1 LGLTWL
7 SLAVLR
13 IVAVKIMD
21 LFFQA
26 SNKKDKE
33 RINSLW
39 AGPVPNPCSGHN
51 QEKKKKKA
59 VYFGLINA
67 FSSS

>member
-1 LGLTWL
+1 
-7 SLAVLR
+7 
-13 IVAVKIMD
+13 MD